1 HETSRAS
8 TSIWMAVAAP
18 CIIQAQLDASTTARP
33 RISSGLSYKIS
44 REGRP
49 KYWTHSLYH
58 GPDGENVDL
67 QYCRTLKQSEEVAK
81 KFLTEKVVGF
91 DLEWVAENKRRSV
104 KGIAVKLNVSLIQVA
119 SERTSALF
127 HIAMHSGTTTAQ
139 LIAPSLRR
147 LIETRSILKVG
158 VNILNADAK
167 RLARNFDIAP
177 GGIMELSHLYKVTT
191 NPLIAR
197 RRNSQYGGLVALA
210 CITLDHM
217 QLPLSKDKKIRCGR
231 WDQDLSSSQKKYAA
245 DDAYVGFHLYHK
257 MNTDRLNM
265 EKVPQ
270 HPRVTDVEIV
280 NGEIVTVSREYR
292 ESPRFSDIAQQPDEM
307 HQGAP
312 DLPLGTQV
320 AVSRGRPDEH
330 QDESIE
336 TLDMT
341 GAGAPIVRKLQVSE
355 SFTTKT
361 GMLGLDDDDNDDFD
375 DDVDDS
381 FMTMVSMEAIRYP
394 ELPALEADDETL
406 ATRRDSWNAQEMESV
421 DVIDPL
427 RSLNEDPLLAE
438 GVHIEP
444 PSQPTEERQFAPP
457 TMTGLTR
464 RLYSALRALCIRL
477 QITQH
482 LAASDA
488 VLTDLAWVLPRSMYE
503 LSFVSGGDAFA
514 DLLADR
520 DIRLLDFV
528 NKHAPV
534 PSC

>member
-1 HETSRAS
+1 MVS
-8 TSIWMAVAAP
+8 
-18 CIIQAQLDASTTARP
+18 AQIPRSHLVVQPDASTNARP

-91 DLEWVAENKRRSV
+91 DLEWVADNKRRGV

-119 SERTSALF
+119 SETTSALF

-147 LIETRSILKVG
+147 LIESRSILKVG

-177 GGIMELSHLYKVTT
+177 GGIMELSHLYKVAT

-217 QLPLSKDKKIRCGR
+217 HLPLSKDKKIRCGR

-265 EKVPQ
+265 DKVPQ
-270 HPRVTDVEIV
+270 HPRVTDIENV
-280 NGEIVTVSREYR
+280 NGEIATVSREYR
-292 ESPRFSDIAQQPDEM
+292 APPRCPDIGQQPVEID
-307 HQGAP
+307 HTAHA
-312 DLPLGTQV
+312 LPHDVQHVV
-320 AVSRGRPDEH
+320 AGGQAD
-330 QDESIE
+330 QDQDDSIE

-341 GAGAPIVRKLQVSE
+341 GSGAPVLRKLQVSE
-355 SFTTKT
+355 SFTTRT
-361 GMLGLDDDDNDDFD
+361 GMLGLEDDDDSDDFD
-375 DDVDDS
+375 DGVDDS
-381 FMTMVSMEAIRYP
+381 FMTMVSMEEIRYP
-394 ELPALEADDETL
+394 ALPALDADDEMLTN
-406 ATRRDSWNAQEMESV
+406 RRDSGNAQEMQSENA
-421 DVIDPL
+421 IEPFRPL
-427 RSLNEDPLLAE
+427 SEDSHLPEVLHSEPLLGTPCQTTE
-438 GVHIEP
+438 KE
-444 PSQPTEERQFAPP
+444 QPAAPI
-457 TMTGLTR
+457 MTGLTK
-464 RLYSALRALCIRL
+464 RLYSALCALRIRL

-482 LAASDA
+482 PTASDA
-488 VLTDLAWVLPRSMYE
+488 VLSDLAWILPRSLYE
-503 LSFVSGGDAFA
+503 LSFAPGGDAFA

-520 DIRLLDFV
+520 DVRLIDFV
-528 NKHAPV
+528 NKHAPI
-534 PSC
+534 SAS

>member
-1 HETSRAS
+1 
-8 TSIWMAVAAP
+8 MAVAASCGVQVQP
-18 CIIQAQLDASTTARP
+18 DTSTSARP

-58 GPDGENVDL
+58 GQDGENVDL

-91 DLEWVAENKRRSV
+91 DLEWVAENKRRGV
-104 KGIAVKLNVSLIQVA
+104 NGITVKLNVSLIQVA
-119 SERTSALF
+119 SETTSALF
-127 HIAMHSGTTTAQ
+127 HVAMHPGTTTAQ
-139 LIAPSLRR
+139 LISPSLRR
-147 LIETRSILKVG
+147 LIESRSILKVG

-167 RLARNFDIAP
+167 RLARNFAIAP
-177 GGIMELSHLYKVTT
+177 GGIMELSHLYKVAT

-197 RRNSQYGGLVALA
+197 RRNIQYGGLVALA

-217 QLPLSKDKKIRCGR
+217 HLPLSKDKKIRCGR

-257 MNTDRLNM
+257 MNTDRLNVD
-265 EKVPQ
+265 KVPQ
-270 HPRVTDVEIV
+270 HPRVTDIEIV

-292 ESPRFSDIAQQPDEM
+292 EPPRCSNVDQQPVEM
-307 HQGAP
+307 DHTAHA
-312 DLPLGTQV
+312 LPHDVKHVVVRGQV
-320 AVSRGRPDEH
+320 DHH

-355 SFTTKT
+355 SFTTKA
-361 GMLGLDDDDNDDFD
+361 GMLGLEDDDSDDFD

-381 FMTMVSMEAIRYP
+381 FMTVVPMEEIRYP

-406 ATRRDSWNAQEMESV
+406 TNRRESGNAQEMQSA
-421 DVIDPL
+421 D
-427 RSLNEDPLLAE
+427 A
-438 GVHIEP
+438 IEP
-444 PSQPTEERQFAPP
+444 LHPLSEASHLPEVLHDEPVPSTHCQTTEGGPPPAPI
-457 TMTGLTR
+457 MTGLTK
-464 RLYSALRALCIRL
+464 RLYSALCALRIRL

-482 LAASDA
+482 PTASDA
-488 VLTDLAWVLPRSMYE
+488 VLSDLAWVLPRSMYE
-503 LSFVSGGDAFA
+503 LSFAPGGDAFA
-514 DLLADR
+514 DLLANR
-520 DIRLLDFV
+520 DVRLIDFV
-528 NKHAPV
+528 NKHAPISV
-534 PSC
+534 S